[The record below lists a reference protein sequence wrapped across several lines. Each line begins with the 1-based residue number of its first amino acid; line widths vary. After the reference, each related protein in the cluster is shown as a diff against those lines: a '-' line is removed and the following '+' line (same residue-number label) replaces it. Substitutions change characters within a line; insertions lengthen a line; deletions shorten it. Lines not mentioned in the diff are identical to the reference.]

1 MGRIAGVQHRKKEK
15 VTRPNANDL
24 ATLFTYL
31 DPERMDRPTKVLAL
45 PVPMALVLPP
55 KPRRSKH
62 DPGNCGLTDKLAN
75 KILSAKRGG
84 LSDTAA
90 CEYAGANPTTFSQW
104 LNDSYFPGEPY
115 ATFRTAY
122 AEAKVYPKIFL
133 LDAVLS
139 NAYADGKLA
148 LDLLARLEPETYAKV
163 IVLQAGGT
171 FHHTTDLAKLLQDA
185 QQRRLNGGEASKVVG
200 NGSTAL
206 VDPRGPRPKK
216 AADGSA

>member
-1 MGRIAGVQHRKKEK
+1 MVTKKKEK
-15 VTRPNANDL
+15 VTRSDGAAL

-45 PVPMALVLPP
+45 PIPTALVLPP

-84 LSDTAA
+84 LSDKAA

-104 LNDSYFPGEPY
+104 LNATFFPGEPY

-139 NAYADGKLA
+139 NAYADGSLA
-148 LDLLARLEPETYAKV
+148 LELLSRLEPETYAKV
-163 IVLQAGGT
+163 IVLQATGSI
-171 FHHTTDLAKLLQDA
+171 HHTSDLGKLLQEA
-185 QQRRLNGGEASKVVG
+185 QTRRLNGGAAPTMVG
-200 NGSTAL
+200 TGSTAL

-216 AADGSA
+216 AADDSSA

>member
-1 MGRIAGVQHRKKEK
+1 MGRHAGVKHRKKDK
-15 VTRPNANDL
+15 VTRPDGAAL

-31 DPERMDRPTKVLAL
+31 DPERLDRPTKVLAL
-45 PVPMALVLPP
+45 PVPTALKLPP

-62 DPGNCGLTDKLAN
+62 DPGLCGLTDVLAN
-75 KILSAKRGG
+75 KLLSAKRGG
-84 LSDTAA
+84 LSDKAA
-90 CEYAGANPTTFSQW
+90 CEYAGANPTTLSQW
-104 LNDSYFPGEPY
+104 LNDSFYPGEPY

-163 IVLQAGGT
+163 IVLQAGGSI
-171 FHHTTDLAKLLQDA
+171 HHTSDLGQLLKQA
-185 QQRRLNGGEASKVVG
+185 QERRANGELKVVG
-200 NGSTAL
+200 NGTTAL
-206 VDPRGPRPKK
+206 VDPRGPRPEKK
-216 AADGSA
+216 DAGI